1 MSLSKKWFEQRDQF
15 IAQQKELGS
24 ITLKESLEE
33 LGATLPYL
41 FDLGILTQREFTSTT
56 SNFTQLTA
64 LGGLFFVEQ
73 CQQIFISPENLNK
86 LKGALEDWDNFAI
99 NYPLFQSNEVGKISI
114 RNQTQIEFRV
124 EAKRFR
130 HRMKFRMEDTRSEL
144 AIFIDSEDSNQLLN
158 VWNDFSQCVTLI
170 ENGDKSPTNIEIA
183 TDTNAI
189 ETLCFPWHPLV
200 QRYFRSKMHGLG
212 FERNLSVLKDEI
224 DNTYA
229 VPHSEW
235 QPVTAYFDT
244 VRPERRANQELQ
256 GQSSESEV
264 EVELVNLKAINQFGI
279 VDPQLIAP
287 SLRNTRNAQRYC
299 TVKPGDLL
307 LYKNPADKKQVQ
319 VAYYRSECSQ
329 EYLCSELFTV
339 LRAKEFSHWDGKRL
353 FLFLTSLAGQTLL
366 EYTFQDFSINGL
378 AQMRLKP
385 RQINQL
391 EIPELEQKRA
401 SELDD
406 KYLRLKDLI
415 AQKLKIE
422 DHIRTLM
429 QEG

>member
-1 MSLSKKWFEQRDQF
+1 MSLSKEWFEQRDQF

-33 LGATLPYL
+33 LDATLPYL

-86 LKGALEDWDNFAI
+86 LKEVLEDWDNFDI
-99 NYPLFQSNEVGKISI
+99 NYPLFQSDEVGKISI
-114 RNQTQIEFRV
+114 KNQKQIEFRV
-124 EAKRFR
+124 DAKHFR

-144 AIFIDSEDSNQLLN
+144 AIFIDNEDPNQLLN

-170 ENGDKSPTNIEIA
+170 ENEDKSPTNIEIA
-183 TDTNAI
+183 TDTDVI

-200 QRYFRSKMHGLG
+200 QRYFRSKMHALG
-212 FERNLSVLKDEI
+212 FERNLNVLKDEI
-224 DNTYA
+224 ENTYA

-235 QPVTAYFDT
+235 QPVTTYFDT
-244 VRPERRANQELQ
+244 VRSERRANQELQ
-256 GQSSESEV
+256 DQNSESEV
-264 EVELVNLKAINQFGI
+264 EVINLSSINQFAL
-279 VDPQLIAP
+279 VDSQLIAP
-287 SLRNTRNAQRYC
+287 SLRKARNVQRYC
-299 TVKPGDLL
+299 TVKPGDIL
-307 LYKNPADKKQVQ
+307 LYKNPADRKQVQ
-319 VAYYRSECSQ
+319 VAYYPIECSQ
-329 EYLCSELFTV
+329 KYLCSELFTV

-353 FLFLTSLAGQTLL
+353 SLFLASLAGQTLL
-366 EYTFQDFSINGL
+366 KYTFRDFSVNGL
-378 AQMRLKP
+378 AKMRLMP

-401 SELDD
+401 SELDN

-422 DHIRTLM
+422 DQIRTLM